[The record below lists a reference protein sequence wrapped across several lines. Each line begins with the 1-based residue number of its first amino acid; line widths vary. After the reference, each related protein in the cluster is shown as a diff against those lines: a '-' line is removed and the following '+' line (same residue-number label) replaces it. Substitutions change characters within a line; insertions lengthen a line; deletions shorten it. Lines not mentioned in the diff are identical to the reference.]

1 MKNGLTMTL
10 RRRILRITG
19 AMLLALVAAL
29 YGISLTVWRGEF
41 VRLEEA
47 DAQEK
52 VSRVL
57 ERFNDEL
64 TKMNDQTADWTGSDT
79 AIPPSV
85 AAYDRQAAMR
95 YADKALRDLD
105 VDLVLLVDQSRQVIC
120 SRVRDSVADT
130 LAITPGD
137 LLRSLLNKE
146 SPTLP
151 SLFQQAKV
159 GVLLMPQCELLVTTR
174 PLPPEKQQKGSSRKT
189 LIVARRIGDGFLAKL
204 AKPVSVSLQMSRVDD
219 LQLPDRLRAVRSSV
233 TKGTSISFKPLNDT
247 MIEGYAQIYD
257 INGEPALIFTVTMP
271 RTIYQQG
278 ERSLRYMIVSW
289 VVVGLAFAA
298 AMLWLLDNLVMRRLN
313 RLAEDLTRIT
323 ASGHHS
329 ESLPVS
335 GNDELSVLTRNVN
348 LMLQALRSAHD
359 ELETRVQDRTV
370 ELANANA
377 SLKQEN
383 LVRQHA
389 ELALRDSNANLE
401 RALDQ
406 LKKVQKD
413 IVQQERL
420 RALGQMASGIT
431 HDFNNVLSPI
441 LGYSE
446 LLLHRPE
453 ILQDKE
459 KTAHYLQ
466 MINTALRDA
475 GKVVNR
481 LREFYRSHDDT
492 GDHAP
497 LDLNQVVAQVV
508 ELTKPR
514 WKDQSMSHGINIQ
527 VLTAFQP
534 LPPVNGNEAALREAL
549 INLILNAI
557 DAMPH
562 GGTISLRTRTKDG
575 QAVVEVADTGT
586 GMADEVRHRCFEPFF
601 TTKGEHGTG
610 LGLAMLH
617 GIIQQH
623 DGQVHVQSEVGQ
635 GTTFTI
641 HLPVHSTANAEPAA
655 PHVDVPVR
663 TLNILLVDDEPTLPE
678 ILAEFLTADGHRVQT
693 ASSGKEGWEKFQDG
707 SFDLVVLDRTMPHM
721 TGDQLAAAIK
731 NAAPDTRII
740 MLTGFGE
747 VMKASREK
755 PTGVDLILSK
765 PVTIEDLRN
774 GVATVMNLED
784 TATNEPPA
792 PSAANL
798 SR

>member
-1 MKNGLTMTL
+1 MKKGTAITL
-10 RRRILRITG
+10 RRKILRITG
-19 AMLLALVAAL
+19 AMLLGLVGVL

-41 VRLEEA
+41 VHLEDA
-47 DAQEK
+47 DAQGK

-64 TKMNDQTADWTGSDT
+64 TKLNDQAADWTGSDN
-79 AIPPSV
+79 AIPPNP
-85 AAYDRQAAMR
+85 ATYDRQVAMR
-95 YADKALRDLD
+95 YADKTLRELD
-105 VDLVLLVDQSRQVIC
+105 VDVVLLVDQDRQVIC
-120 SRVRDSVADT
+120 SRVRDSLVDT
-130 LAITPGD
+130 LSITPGD
-137 LLRSLLNKE
+137 VLRSLLGKE
-146 SPTLP
+146 SPTRP
-151 SLFQQAKV
+151 SVFQQAKV
-159 GVLLMPQCELLVTTR
+159 GVLLLPQSEMLVATR
-174 PLPPEKQQKGSSRKT
+174 PLPPEKQQKGTPRRT
-189 LIVARRIGDGFLAKL
+189 LIVARRIGDGFLARL
-204 AKPVSVSLQMSRVDD
+204 AKPVSVSLQMSRLDD
-219 LQLPDRLRAVRSSV
+219 LQLPPRLRAVRSSL
-233 TKGTSISFKPLNDT
+233 TKETPISFKALNPT
-247 MIEGYAQIYD
+247 AMEGYAQIYD
-257 INGEPALIFTVTMP
+257 INDEPALIFTVTMP

-278 ERSLRYMIVSW
+278 ERSLRYMILSW
-289 VVVGLAFAA
+289 VVVGITFAA
-298 AMLWLLDNLVMRRLN
+298 AMLWLLDKLVMRRLN
-313 RLAEDLTRIT
+313 RLAQDLNRIT

-348 LMLQALRSAHD
+348 LMLQGLRSGHD
-359 ELETRVQDRTV
+359 ELETRVQERTV

-389 ELALRDSNANLE
+389 EQALRESNANLE

-466 MINTALRDA
+466 TINTALRDA

-497 LDLNQVVAQVV
+497 LDLNQVVSQVV

-514 WKDQSMSHGINIQ
+514 WKDQAMSHGVNIQ
-527 VLTAFQP
+527 VLTAFQTVP
-534 LPPVNGNEAALREAL
+534 MVNGNEAALREAL
-549 INLILNAI
+549 INLMLNAI
-557 DAMPH
+557 DALPH
-562 GGTISLRTRTKDG
+562 GGTITLRTRIEAG
-575 QAVVEVADTGT
+575 QVVIEVADTGT
-586 GMADEVRHRCFEPFF
+586 GMTEEVRHRCFEPFF

-623 DGQVHVQSEVGQ
+623 DGQVHIHSEVGQ

-641 HLPVHSTANAEPAA
+641 HLPAQSTANTEQAA
-655 PHVDVPVR
+655 PQADATVP
-663 TLNILLVDDEPTLPE
+663 TMNILLVDDEPTLPE
-678 ILAEFLTADGHRVQT
+678 ILAEFLVADGHHVQT

-731 NAAPDTRII
+731 NAAPDTRVI

-755 PTGVDLILSK
+755 PGGVDLILSK
-765 PVTIEDLRN
+765 PVTIQDLRN
-774 GVATVMNLED
+774 GVFAVMNIKD
-784 TATNEPPA
+784 TGPTESPA
-792 PSAANL
+792 PSAASL
-798 SR
+798 PR